1 MEEIK
6 RARKARQS
14 HCPAKNEPGHQ
25 SQDHRRDE
33 SPLDQSQSK
42 EGCIIELVKRG
53 ASPSIRASVSR

>member
-6 RARKARQS
+6 RARKARQL
-14 HCPAKNEPGHQ
+14 HCPAKNERGRQ
-25 SQDHRRDE
+25 SQNHRRNE

-42 EGCIIELVKRG
+42 DGRIIELVKRG